1 MPGRPIADWVC
12 LKGIIYLSGGYMK
25 QLIHML
31 RRFFCDNIPTEN
43 MPEFTRFR
51 VVYNAHILLVGAS
64 VLTLTET
71 LLYFFQQKYYGTGWQ
86 LQIFLFINV
95 AFLAVFFYIYI
106 ERERF

>member
-71 LLYFFQQKYYGTGWQ
+71 LLYFFSAEVLRHGMATADFSVYQCCISG
-86 LQIFLFINV
+86 
-95 AFLAVFFYIYI
+95 
-106 ERERF
+106 